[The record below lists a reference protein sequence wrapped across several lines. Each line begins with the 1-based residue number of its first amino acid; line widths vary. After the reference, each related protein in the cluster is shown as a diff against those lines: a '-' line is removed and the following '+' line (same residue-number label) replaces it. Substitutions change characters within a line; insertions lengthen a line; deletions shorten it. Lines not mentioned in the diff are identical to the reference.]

1 MIKIEGM
8 PTGKLNIL
16 RGSSKKIIGSA
27 RIKSEIGFLDITKD
41 ESVFVVGWFEDARIR
56 RNNDAFF
63 PIPQNL

>member
-41 ESVFVVGWFEDARIR
+41 ESVFVVG
-56 RNNDAFF
+56 
-63 PIPQNL
+63 